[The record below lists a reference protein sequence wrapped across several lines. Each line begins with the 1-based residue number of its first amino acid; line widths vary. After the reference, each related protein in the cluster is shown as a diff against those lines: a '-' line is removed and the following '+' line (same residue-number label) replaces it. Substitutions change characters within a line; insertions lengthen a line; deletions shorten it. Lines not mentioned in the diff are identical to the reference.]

1 MLATNWW
8 FAPVK
13 IGDGKELLPNAT
25 KYSDRESKIENAS
38 ALSVYLRG
46 VYVNKSLDKNWK
58 RKPTGTNDLLIL
70 TNFQV
75 GTQPIVQVFH
85 YYKEKQK
92 TKEFVGNFFNTRICS
107 FEDFKDKHL
116 TLQIRVYDVDRYDN
130 LKNFLAM
137 ITQGVN
143 ENAAQITQ
151 AFPAIASYIP
161 FASAATSMINLI
173 DELNRD
179 DLIMES
185 QPNLRLEIT
194 NPREGSNLLQSGH
207 WICFDEPQ
215 EKGVKLDSN
224 LRISGKFKDCNYAI
238 FSIKKEK
245 ADEPNWILNQKIA
258 TLLTELKANEEGKGR
273 EKSAIDFL
281 RDTMRGYVNYNK
293 ITRYQ
298 ELKTKKDQRDKK
310 VKEKMDKDKKT
321 KPSVMIADY
330 DDEFRDIFS
339 NEEQRRFAD
348 LAEELEKNEILKA
361 ITKNS

>member
-1 MLATNWW
+1 MTVERNYFQMLHDI
-8 FAPVK
+8 P
-13 IGDGKELLPNAT
+13 I
-25 KYSDRESKIENAS
+25 ESKIENAS
-38 ALSVYLRG
+38 PLSVYLRG
-46 VYVNKSLDKNWK
+46 VYVNQSLDKNWK
-58 RKPTGTNDLLIL
+58 RKSTGTNDLLIL
-70 TNFQV
+70 TSFQV

-85 YYKEKQK
+85 YYKGRQK

-116 TLQIRVYDVDRYDN
+116 TLQIKAYDVDRYDG

-143 ENAAQITQ
+143 DNAAQITQ

-161 FASAATSMINLI
+161 FATAATSMIKLI
-173 DELNRD
+173 DELNTD

-194 NPREGSNLLQSGH
+194 NPGEGSNLLQSGH
-207 WICFDEPQ
+207 WVCFDKPQ
-215 EKGVKLDSN
+215 KQGVKLDSN
-224 LRISGKFKDCNYAI
+224 LRISGQSKDCSYAI

-245 ADEPNWILNQKIA
+245 ADEPNWVLNQKIA
-258 TLLTELKANEEGKGR
+258 TLLTELKAYEEGEGR

-298 ELKTKKDQRDKK
+298 DLKVKKDQRDKK
-310 VKEKMDKDKKT
+310 VEEKWKKENKDKPSKT
-321 KPSVMIADY
+321 IADY
-330 DDEFRDIFS
+330 DDEFRDAFS
-339 NEEQRRFAD
+339 KEEQKRFAD
-348 LAEELEKNEILKA
+348 LGEELEKDEILKA
-361 ITKNS
+361 ITKDS